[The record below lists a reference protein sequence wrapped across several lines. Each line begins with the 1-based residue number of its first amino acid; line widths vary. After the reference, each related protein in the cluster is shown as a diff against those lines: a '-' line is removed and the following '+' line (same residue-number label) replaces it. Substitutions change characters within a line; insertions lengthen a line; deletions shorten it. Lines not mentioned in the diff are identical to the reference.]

1 MLMNKINFENIYNL
15 IPKWK
20 WCELSFALNKTI
32 ISSRDIISYASFI
45 LSKELEQFDK
55 VIELSIAEDSGVK
68 ELLCELIENEEKSEI
83 DSIERKWIFAI
94 IYDASINFQDNVYG
108 VIDDVYSEFEYPE
121 EISNLIAYMPS
132 NDGRTVEEKLSEY
145 IDNAKKIW
153 C

>member
-32 ISSRDIISYASFI
+32 ISSRDVISYASFI
-45 LSKELEQFDK
+45 LSEDLEQFNK
-55 VIELSIAEDSGVK
+55 VIELSIAEDSEV
-68 ELLCELIENEEKSEI
+68 EEILYELIENEEKSEI
-83 DSIERKWIFAI
+83 DSIESKWIFAI
-94 IYDASINFQDNVYG
+94 IYDAYINFVDNVYG

-132 NDGRTVEEKLSEY
+132 NDGRTIEEKLSEY
-145 IDNAKKIW
+145 IDNEKKIW

>member
-32 ISSRDIISYASFI
+32 ISSRDVISYASFI
-45 LSKELEQFDK
+45 LSEDMEQFDK
-55 VIELSIAEDSGVK
+55 VIELSIAEDSEV
-68 ELLCELIENEEKSEI
+68 EEILCELIENEEKSEI
-83 DSIERKWIFAI
+83 DSIESKWIFAI
-94 IYDASINFQDNVYG
+94 IYNAYINFQNNVYG

-132 NDGRTVEEKLSEY
+132 NDGRTIEEKLSEY
-145 IDNAKKIW
+145 IDNNKKIW